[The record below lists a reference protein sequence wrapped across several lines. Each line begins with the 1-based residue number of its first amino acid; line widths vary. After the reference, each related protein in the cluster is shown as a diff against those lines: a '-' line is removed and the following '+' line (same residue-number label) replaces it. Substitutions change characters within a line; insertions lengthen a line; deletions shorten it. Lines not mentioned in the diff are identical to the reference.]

1 VEVAWK
7 HISSE
12 ILERERR
19 MQEKGLKEG
28 EGMVAVKRVVIAL
41 RIDARSDNHIF
52 LIFLWVD

>member
-12 ILERERR
+12 ILDRERR

-41 RIDARSDNHIF
+41 KIDTRGDNHIF
-52 LIFLWVD
+52 